1 MDKLEITSAHIQ
13 GFKLYHFPP
22 QILPSFVYYMIH
34 SAFAR
39 SYKSRGHEPFMCEG
53 GRYVNV
59 ECREGDV

>member
-1 MDKLEITSAHIQ
+1 MHIYKASNFAIT
-13 GFKLYHFPP
+13 FLLRFC
-22 QILPSFVYYMIH
+22 PSFVFYLIH